1 LMIVGGSLLGLV
13 VITFAVLKMKKKW

>member
-13 VITFAVLKMKKKW
+13 VITVAVLKLKKK